1 MTNDKQFIISD
12 KLMNLKIRLAVV
24 SSRNF
29 HAVLSICDMLLVAFV
44 KK

>member
-1 MTNDKQFIISD
+1 MVNDRQFIMSD
-12 KLMNLKIRLAVV
+12 KPMNLKIRLAVV

-29 HAVLSICDMLLVAFV
+29 HAILSICNILLVAFV